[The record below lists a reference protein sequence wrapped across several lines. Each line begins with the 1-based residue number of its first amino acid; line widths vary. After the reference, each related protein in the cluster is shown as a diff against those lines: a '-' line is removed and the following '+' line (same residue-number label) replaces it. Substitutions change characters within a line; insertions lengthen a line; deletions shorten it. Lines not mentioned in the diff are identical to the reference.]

1 MVLEGDQNGVINFRA
16 SGILFW
22 PIRLLDA
29 VLSGVPRWRPPP
41 RSKELTHRYC
51 SSVSL
56 EPPLTEADDGA
67 THRYIP

>member
-29 VLSGVPRWRPPP
+29 VLSYPDGGRRLGVRNSPIDIV
-41 RSKELTHRYC
+41 L
-51 SSVSL
+51 L
-56 EPPLTEADDGA
+56 
-67 THRYIP
+67 